1 MISGIRTTMIALA
14 AIGAASAAVAQEET
28 DNRVAAEADWG
39 VFVSSDPLECLAV
52 SRPEEMVNTRD
63 GEVVEVRRGETRLF
77 VFYRPGADV
86 NGQVAFTGGYPFA
99 GNSTVEME
107 VDGKT
112 FELFVEG
119 EWAWPA
125 PEDDAPIVAAM
136 KAGSKASLSGRSGR
150 GTNTK
155 DTFSLIGFTAAVE
168 EAARRCN

>member
-1 MISGIRTTMIALA
+1 MISGIRTTLLVLA
-14 AIGAASAAVAQEET
+14 AIGTAGAAFAQEET

-39 VFVSSDPLECLAV
+39 VFVSSDPMECLAV
-52 SRPEEMVNTRD
+52 SRPEEMLNTRD

-77 VFYRPGADV
+77 VFYRPGANV

-99 GNSTVEME
+99 GNSTVEMD
-107 VDGKT
+107 VDGTKY
-112 FELFVEG
+112 ELFVEG

-125 PEDDAPIVAAM
+125 PEDDATIVAAM
-136 KAGSKASLSGRSGR
+136 KAGSKAVLAGRSGR
-150 GTNTK
+150 GTNTQ